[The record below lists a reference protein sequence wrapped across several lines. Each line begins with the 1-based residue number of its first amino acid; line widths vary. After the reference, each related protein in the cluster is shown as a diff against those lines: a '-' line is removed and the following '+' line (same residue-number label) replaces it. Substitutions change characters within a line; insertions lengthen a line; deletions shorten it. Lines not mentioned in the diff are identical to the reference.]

1 MQNAP
6 YLNCLYRLQYKHRL
20 SAPDLEAAI
29 KSDMVHLCD
38 GEINEMRL
46 YLREVRNE
54 IEDYFAEM
62 VDPMQPDKIPADDLR
77 VWLMDNYPWM
87 DGDVHDIAYKDG
99 LNYAVT

>member
-6 YLNCLYRLQYKHRL
+6 DLNRLYRLQYKHRL

-29 KSDMVHLCD
+29 KNEMVHLCD

-54 IEDYFAEM
+54 IKDYFAETA
-62 VDPMQPDKIPADDLR
+62 DPMQRKPISGFGSWTIIPG
-77 VWLMDNYPWM
+77 WMKMCTPWPIKK
-87 DGDVHDIAYKDG
+87 GCI
-99 LNYAVT
+99 TP